1 MSKPDVVYLN
11 ESRTCK
17 AGFQD
22 AVKTDFNRVPYISLD
37 ALEAYAREQI
47 EKKCT
52 LKLPMLAMLNHFK
65 QAAGEEES

>member
-1 MSKPDVVYLN
+1 M
-11 ESRTCK
+11 
-17 AGFQD
+17 
-22 AVKTDFNRVPYISLD
+22 KTDFNRVPYISLD